1 MGEKPELAP
10 LIEPQLQ
17 EIAHQFEDLE
27 NTTSEKGGK
36 LFDAN
41 RQVLYEQTCSD
52 IDGWISELENQVLSA
67 ETGQDAVSL
76 TGVNLVL
83 QKQHVSSFIFIKN
96 YIFLRYPRSL
106 ILLNVGNVVSMFLGS
121 NL

>member
-1 MGEKPELAP
+1 MTEKPELVP

-17 EIAHQFEDLE
+17 EIARQFEDLE
-27 NTTSEKGGK
+27 NTTTEKGGK

-52 IDGWISELENQVLSA
+52 IDGWISDLENQVLST
-67 ETGQDAVSL
+67 ETGQDAISL

-83 QKQHVSSFIFIKN
+83 QKQQVIYF
-96 YIFLRYPRSL
+96 
-106 ILLNVGNVVSMFLGS
+106 V
-121 NL
+121 